1 MSGDSRFGRRDA
13 LRLGAGAAALAALPS
28 GCARSSDAGT
38 TIKVLC
44 HPGQILPILTHHTQ
58 YLKETAG
65 ITLRILESPDATS
78 YLDAVKDQ
86 QTGGGRYDVVM
97 VYPRFNGE
105 LAPGYLLPL
114 DDLIAKHQA
123 QPLFD
128 GVVDSYR
135 ILYSEWGGKTIAAPV
150 DGDVAM
156 LYYRKDALENPE
168 YQKKYKDKTGSDL
181 RVPRTWEEF
190 SRIAEFFTGW
200 AWGPTGKL
208 GYGFQTSTWD
218 RAFIEQQWAPMMASA
233 GGNWFDRNL
242 KPGWNNDAGIRA
254 LKDLKSLLAF
264 APPGSVS
271 LSWNQT
277 MENIFAEDVALV
289 LWYMD
294 LGRLGMSTNSW
305 FAKSGGPEKM
315 KRFGYAPWPGYEAEG
330 RYRNYNSMFY
340 GRVLGISRFTK
351 QPDAAFRILQTV
363 LTPERRVLA
372 LDDDQSGSDMCL
384 KGDYDPAVFK
394 KLSPPKEFLDTAKG
408 VLQNGFPEMQLPGAG
423 EYMDALQGQL
433 HAYLTGSEPSPA
445 KALAAAAD
453 RWEAITERLGR
464 SRQAGYWSEVLG
476 RYRRAGLK
484 LSEA

>member
-1 MSGDSRFGRRDA
+1 MITRRDA
-13 LRLGAGAAALAALPS
+13 LRMGASAAALAAT
-28 GCARSSDAGT
+28 GCGRSAEAST
-38 TIKVLC
+38 TVKVLC
-44 HPGQILPILTHHTQ
+44 HPGQILPILTHHTD
-58 YLKETAG
+58 YLKQTYG
-65 ITLRILESPDATS
+65 LSLRILESPDPTS
-78 YLDAVKDQ
+78 YLDCVKDQ

-97 VYPRFNGE
+97 YYPRYNGE

-123 QPLFD
+123 RPLFD
-128 GVVDSYR
+128 GIVDSYR
-135 ILYSEWGGKTIAAPV
+135 VLYSEWGGKTVAAPV

-156 LYYRKDALENPE
+156 LYYRRDAIENPE
-168 YQKKYKDKTGSDL
+168 YRKKFKEKTGREL
-181 RVPRTWEEF
+181 QVPRTWEEF
-190 SRIAEFFTGW
+190 SLIAEFFTGW
-200 AWGPTGKL
+200 AWGPTGKT

-218 RAFIEQQWAPMMASA
+218 RAYIEQQWAPMMASA
-233 GGNWFDRNL
+233 GGNWFDKGFR
-242 KPGWNNDAGIRA
+242 PGWNNATGVRA
-254 LKDLKSLLAF
+254 LKDLKTLLGF

-277 MENIFAEDVALV
+277 MENIFAEDVAMV

-294 LGRLGMSTNSW
+294 LGRLGMSPNSW

-315 KRFGYAPWPGYEAEG
+315 KRFGYAPWPGYELGG

-351 QPDAAFRILQTV
+351 NPDAAFQILKTV
-363 LTPERRVLA
+363 LTPERRILS

-394 KLSPPKEFLDTAKG
+394 QLSPPKEFLDTARG

-433 HAYLTGSEPSPA
+433 HAYLTGAESDPA

-464 SRQAGYWSEVLG
+464 GKQAGYWSEVSD

-484 LSEA
+484 LAEV